1 MQIVQIDQEYPKMA
15 SFSPSE
21 HIQTILKNL
30 PRKPGC
36 YLMHDDK
43 GTVIYVGK
51 AIDLHSR
58 VRSYFDNSV
67 TDPKTLR
74 LREHVANIE
83 FLVLPSEIAALH
95 TEYHLIQQYRPRFN
109 VRFKDDK
116 RYPYIAVRWAMDF
129 PKVELTRR
137 MEQDGSR
144 YFGPYTA
151 AWSVRE
157 TLDVLRKAFPYLTC
171 DRNITGK
178 DERACLYYDIKL
190 CNAPCIGNV
199 NREEYRANLQNLMD
213 FLSGGSETIIKEARG
228 KMMAAAE
235 ALDFERAAA
244 LRDQLQAMERVVERQ
259 KVVAPVDVDQDVI
272 AFAQEKADTCVQ
284 VLFIRGGRL
293 VGREYF
299 LLEGADDARDAEIL
313 GDFISQFYEEAAVI
327 PADLLLPHE
336 VEEARLLE
344 QWLRDKRG
352 RKVTITVPQR
362 GSKLDLVKIAIENA
376 KETLAMLRAQW
387 ASDTNKQT
395 EALTELQT
403 ALALP
408 NPPNRIECFDIST
421 LQGTATVASRVVFV
435 QGVPRKSEYRKFNIK
450 TVTGEP
456 NDFQSMREALTRR
469 FRRYVEA
476 INDPLSAPGQK
487 GKDETWRFL
496 PDLLIIDGGKGQ
508 LGIAVEVLKEFH
520 LVDQVPVIGL
530 AKQFEE
536 IFQPD
541 KPKPIILPRRS
552 QALFLVQRV
561 RDEAHRF
568 AITANRSQRAK
579 TGLVSQLDSVPGIG
593 PSKRKALLKA
603 FNKDIDAIR
612 SASVEDLVKV
622 PGINRKL
629 AETIKATL

>member
-1 MQIVQIDQEYPKMA
+1 MFVPT
-15 SFSPSE
+15 E

-36 YLMHDDK
+36 YLMRDDQ
-43 GTVIYVGK
+43 GAVIYVGK
-51 AIDLHSR
+51 ALDLHSR

-74 LREHVANIE
+74 LRDNVADIE
-83 FLVLPSEIAALH
+83 FIVLPSEIAALH
-95 TEYHLIQQYRPRFN
+95 TEYHLIQEYRPRFN
-109 VRFKDDK
+109 IRFKDDK
-116 RYPYIAVRWAMDF
+116 RYPYIAVRWSQDF
-129 PKVELTRR
+129 PTVEVTRR
-137 MEQDGSR
+137 LEKDGTR

-157 TLDVLRKAFPYLTC
+157 TLDILRKAFPYLTC

-199 NREEYRANLQNLMD
+199 TREEYRAGLQKLMD
-213 FLSGGSETIIKEARG
+213 FLGGHSDAIIKDTKAR
-228 KMMAAAE
+228 MMAFAE
-235 ALDFERAAA
+235 SLDFERAAA

-259 KVVAPVDVDQDVI
+259 KVVAPVNVDQDVI

-299 LLEGADDARDAEIL
+299 LLEGADETNDAEIL
-313 GDFISQFYEEAAVI
+313 SNFISQFYEEAAVI
-327 PADLLLPHE
+327 PEELLLPHE

-352 RKVTITVPQR
+352 GKKVTITVPQR
-362 GSKLDLVKIAIENA
+362 GNKRDLVQIAIENA

-395 EALTELQT
+395 QAINELQT
-403 ALALP
+403 ALNLP

-435 QGVPRKSEYRKFNIK
+435 QGTPRKSEYRKFNIR
-450 TVTGEP
+450 TVEGEP

-469 FRRYVEA
+469 FRRYVDM
-476 INDPLSAPGQK
+476 INDPISAPGQK
-487 GKDETWRFL
+487 EKDETWRLL

-508 LGIAVEVLKEFH
+508 LGVAVEVLKEFH
-520 LVDQVPVIGL
+520 LLDRVPVVGL

-541 KPKPIILPRRS
+541 SPRPIILPRRS
-552 QALFLVQRV
+552 QALYLVQRI

-568 AITANRSQRAK
+568 AISANRTQRAK
-579 TGLVSQLDSVPGIG
+579 KGLVSQLETVPGIG
-593 PSKRKALLKA
+593 PARRKALLKA

-612 SASVEDLVKV
+612 KASIEDLMQV
-622 PGINRKL
+622 PGINRQV
-629 AETIKATL
+629 AEAIKGSL